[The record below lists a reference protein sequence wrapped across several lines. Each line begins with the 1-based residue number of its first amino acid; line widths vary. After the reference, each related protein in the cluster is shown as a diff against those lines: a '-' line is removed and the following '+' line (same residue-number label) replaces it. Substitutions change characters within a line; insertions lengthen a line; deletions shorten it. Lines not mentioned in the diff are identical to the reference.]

1 MPLFK
6 GLSSKSTPRKA
17 IDYITREDKAAFVSV
32 RNLFEDEDYAEQF
45 ADTIRR
51 FGKGKKFDER
61 KYYHFKL
68 SCARKDNVSPEQ
80 AHLYAQELAA
90 ILFPDDECVIAT
102 HTDTKTVHSH
112 IIVNAVNP
120 ITGKKLRITESDYTR
135 MKDEANRLGSEFGY
149 STIDFRKKAQ
159 NKRTTEESHIILK
172 GGTSWKED
180 LREVIEE
187 AKRVSSTQEEFI
199 SHLALYSVSVTRSK
213 TEYSFLHPQKKK
225 AIRGLKLGNN
235 YTKRRLILSL
245 NRIDTGEAATPLA
258 QLQEMNEQ
266 KRTDLES
273 SLLKEALAISNDK
286 CNSLIDKQNT
296 LIKDLTTKVR
306 VLESENDYNANRLSE
321 SVSNAVKEIRNLQA
335 ETRSLNNRVA
345 TETSQAIKRT
355 TTTLESEL
363 RKTIQTQSAE
373 VLRKLRKKLTRARN
387 FWSPRAKN

>member
-1 MPLFK
+1 MWTIASPFIASYLPLSGEVEMPLFK

-45 ADTIRR
+45 ADTMRR

-80 AHLYAQELAA
+80 THLYAEELAA

-102 HTDTKTVHSH
+102 HTDTRTVHSH
-112 IIVNAVNP
+112 IIVNALNP
-120 ITGKKLRITESDYTR
+120 ITGKKLRITESDYTK

-149 STIDFRKKAQ
+149 TSTDFRKKAK
-159 NKRTTEESHIILK
+159 NKRTTQESHIIMK

-187 AKRVSSTQEEFI
+187 AKRVSSTQEVFI
-199 SHLALYSVSVTRSK
+199 SHLALYGVTVTRSK

-235 YTKRRLILSL
+235 YTKKEIDIVIETNRNGNNGKAVGRLERTGVRETERGIAPYDGQSTVE
-245 NRIDTGEAATPLA
+245 RDIDQIG
-258 QLQEMNEQ
+258 QEMQRLDRQTEYAHRGLDYDSEVVRRREREERERLEREHIERSRRDKELASRNAQSEQ
-266 KRTDLES
+266 SGSDG
-273 SLLKEALAISNDK
+273 N
-286 CNSLIDKQNT
+286 KQ
-296 LIKDLTTKVR
+296 
-306 VLESENDYNANRLSE
+306 
-321 SVSNAVKEIRNLQA
+321 RN
-335 ETRSLNNRVA
+335 
-345 TETSQAIKRT
+345 
-355 TTTLESEL
+355 
-363 RKTIQTQSAE
+363 
-373 VLRKLRKKLTRARN
+373 KKSDN
-387 FWSPRAKN
+387 YFGK

>member
-1 MPLFK
+1 MWTIASPFIASYLPLSGEVEMPLFK

-45 ADTIRR
+45 ADTMRR

-80 AHLYAQELAA
+80 THLYAEELAA

-102 HTDTKTVHSH
+102 HTDTRTVHSH
-112 IIVNAVNP
+112 IIVNALNP
-120 ITGKKLRITESDYTR
+120 ITGKKLRITESDYTK

-149 STIDFRKKAQ
+149 TSTDFRKKAK
-159 NKRTTEESHIILK
+159 NKRTTQESHIIMK

-187 AKRVSSTQEEFI
+187 AKRVSSTQEVFI
-199 SHLALYSVSVTRSK
+199 SHLALYGVTVTRSK

-235 YTKRRLILSL
+235 YTKKEIDIVIETNRNGNNGKAVGRLERTGVRETERGIAPYDGQSTIE
-245 NRIDTGEAATPLA
+245 RDIDQIG
-258 QLQEMNEQ
+258 QEMQRLDRKTEYAH
-266 KRTDLES
+266 RGLDY
-273 SLLKEALAISNDK
+273 
-286 CNSLIDKQNT
+286 
-296 LIKDLTTKVR
+296 
-306 VLESENDYNANRLSE
+306 ESESIRERERLQRE
-321 SVSNAVKEIRNLQA
+321 QA
-335 ETRSLNNRVA
+335 ERERIERSQRDKELASRNA
-345 TETSQAIKRT
+345 K
-355 TTTLESEL
+355 SE
-363 RKTIQTQSAE
+363 QSGGDGNKQ
-373 VLRKLRKKLTRARN
+373 RNKKSDN
-387 FWSPRAKN
+387 YFGK

>member
-6 GLSSKSTPRKA
+6 GVASKSTPKKA

-32 RNLFEDEDYAEQF
+32 RNLFYDEDYAEQF
-45 ADTIRR
+45 AETMSR

-68 SCARKDNVSPEQ
+68 SCARKDNVGARN
-80 AHLYAQELAA
+80 AHIFAEGLAA
-90 ILFPDDECVIAT
+90 ILFPDNECVIAT

-112 IIVNAVNP
+112 IIVNAVSP

-135 MKDEANRLGSEFGY
+135 MKDETNRLGSEFGY

-187 AKRVSSTQEEFI
+187 AKRSSSTQEEFI
-199 SHLALYSVSVTRSK
+199 SHLALYGVTVTRSK

-235 YTKRRLILSL
+235 YTKKEIENAYTENRHRR
-245 NRIDTGEAATPLA
+245 NGEAVEGFGRTGVRAPECGIAPNDGQSTT
-258 QLQEMNEQ
+258 QRDIDQIRQEMQ
-266 KRTDLES
+266 RLDKRAEYAHRGLDYDREV
-273 SLLKEALAISNDK
+273 
-286 CNSLIDKQNT
+286 
-296 LIKDLTTKVR
+296 VR
-306 VLESENDYNANRLSE
+306 ERERAERE
-321 SVSNAVKEIRNLQA
+321 QA
-335 ETRSLNNRVA
+335 ERERIERSERD
-345 TETSQAIKRT
+345 K
-355 TTTLESEL
+355 EL
-363 RKTIQTQSAE
+363 ASRNTQPEQQSGDGN
-373 VLRKLRKKLTRARN
+373 KLRNKKN
-387 FWSPRAKN
+387 NSYFGK

>member
-17 IDYITREDKAAFVSV
+17 IEYITREDKAAFVSV
-32 RNLFEDEDYAEQF
+32 RSLFEDEDYAEQF
-45 ADTIRR
+45 ADTMRR
-51 FGKGKKFDER
+51 FGKGKKFNER

-68 SCARKDNVSPEQ
+68 SCARKDNVTPEQ

-120 ITGKKLRITESDYTR
+120 ITGKKLRITESDYTK

-159 NKRTTEESHIILK
+159 NKRTTEESHIIMK

-187 AKRVSSTQEEFI
+187 AKRNATTQEEFI
-199 SHLALYSVSVTRSK
+199 SHLALYGVSVTRSK

-235 YTKRRLILSL
+235 YTKKEIDIVIET
-245 NRIDTGEAATPLA
+245 NRNG
-258 QLQEMNEQ
+258 
-266 KRTDLES
+266 
-273 SLLKEALAISNDK
+273 
-286 CNSLIDKQNT
+286 NS
-296 LIKDLTTKVR
+296 
-306 VLESENDYNANRLSE
+306 
-321 SVSNAVKEIRNLQA
+321 SNAVGRTHGAEYGTQGTDGQRPAQRSIGEIERQMQQLNRQA
-335 ETRSLNNRVA
+335 EYAHRGLDYDSERLREREREERERIERERIERSQRDKELASGNA
-345 TETSQAIKRT
+345 Q
-355 TTTLESEL
+355 SE
-363 RKTIQTQSAE
+363 QSGSDGNKQ
-373 VLRKLRKKLTRARN
+373 RNKKSDN
-387 FWSPRAKN
+387 YFGK

>member
-6 GLSSKSTPRKA
+6 GLSSKSTPKKA
-17 IDYITREDKAAFVSV
+17 IAYITREDKAAFVSV

-45 ADTIRR
+45 ADTMRR

-120 ITGKKLRITESDYTR
+120 ITGKKLRFTKSDYTK

-149 STIDFRKKAQ
+149 TKTDFRKKAQ
-159 NKRTTEESHIILK
+159 NKRTTQESHIIMK

-187 AKRVSSTQEEFI
+187 AKRSSSTQEEFI
-199 SHLALYSVSVTRSK
+199 SHLALYGVSVTRSK

-235 YTKRRLILSL
+235 YTKKEIDIVIEA
-245 NRIDTGEAATPLA
+245 NRNGNNGNAVGRTYGSEYGTQGTDGQRPTQRSVSEIERE
-258 QLQEMNEQ
+258 LQ
-266 KRTDLES
+266 R
-273 SLLKEALAISNDK
+273 
-286 CNSLIDKQNT
+286 IDKQAEYAHQG
-296 LIKDLTTKVR
+296 L
-306 VLESENDYNANRLSE
+306 DYDREL
-321 SVSNAVKEIRNLQA
+321 VKERERLQREQA
-335 ETRSLNNRVA
+335 ERERIERSRRDEELARRN
-345 TETSQAIKRT
+345 EEIKQNDSDGNKR
-355 TTTLESEL
+355 
-363 RKTIQTQSAE
+363 
-373 VLRKLRKKLTRARN
+373 RN
-387 FWSPRAKN
+387 KANTNYFGK

>member
-6 GLSSKSTPRKA
+6 GLSSKSTPKKA

-45 ADTIRR
+45 ADTMQR
-51 FGKGKKFDER
+51 FNKGKKFDER

-90 ILFPDDECVIAT
+90 ILFSDDECVIAT

-120 ITGKKLRITESDYTR
+120 ITGKKLRITESDYTK

-149 STIDFRKKAQ
+149 TSTNFRKKAQ
-159 NKRTTEESHIILK
+159 NKRTTQESHIILK

-187 AKRVSSTQEEFI
+187 AKRSSSTQEEFI
-199 SHLALYSVSVTRSK
+199 SHLALYGVSVTRSK

-235 YTKRRLILSL
+235 YTKKEIDIVIEQNRHRRSGTPARAITGDERTKADGLGEFVAERSVGDIQRQMQQLDRQAEYAHRGLDYDSEQL
-245 NRIDTGEAATPLA
+245 RERERLEREQAERDRIERSRRD
-258 QLQEMNEQ
+258 
-266 KRTDLES
+266 
-273 SLLKEALAISNDK
+273 KEL
-286 CNSLIDKQNT
+286 
-296 LIKDLTTKVR
+296 
-306 VLESENDYNANRLSE
+306 ANRNAQSE
-321 SVSNAVKEIRNLQA
+321 
-335 ETRSLNNRVA
+335 
-345 TETSQAIKRT
+345 
-355 TTTLESEL
+355 
-363 RKTIQTQSAE
+363 QSGSDGN
-373 VLRKLRKKLTRARN
+373 KSGNKKN
-387 FWSPRAKN
+387 DNYFGK

>member
-17 IDYITREDKAAFVSV
+17 IDYIMRGDKAAYVSV

-45 ADTIRR
+45 ADTMRQ

-149 STIDFRKKAQ
+149 TSTDFRKKAK
-159 NKRTTEESHIILK
+159 NKRTNEEQHIILK

-187 AKRVSSTQEEFI
+187 AKQIATTQEEFI
-199 SHLALYSVSVTRSK
+199 SHLALYGVSVTRSK
-213 TEYSFLHPQKKK
+213 TEYSFLHPEKKK

-235 YTKRRLILSL
+235 YTKKEIDIVIET
-245 NRIDTGEAATPLA
+245 NRNRNNGEAVGRTFTESTGVGREIGRPTA
-258 QLQEMNEQ
+258 Q
-266 KRTDLES
+266 R
-273 SLLKEALAISNDK
+273 
-286 CNSLIDKQNT
+286 
-296 LIKDLTTKVR
+296 
-306 VLESENDYNANRLSE
+306 
-321 SVSNAVKEIRNLQA
+321 SVGDIERQMQQ
-335 ETRSLNNRVA
+335 LN
-345 TETSQAIKRT
+345 QH
-355 TTTLESEL
+355 SEL
-363 RKTIQTQSAE
+363 ARQGLDFESGEHRGEQQEKYSRNQQSDVAIQSGASRADIGREE
-373 VLRKLRKKLTRARN
+373 VQGKGKPRN
-387 FWSPRAKN
+387 SGSDSGSSK